1 MGVGTGSQ
9 CSRRKMQKEITA
21 SLTTRPELL
30 PRGQPCAKYCEDS
43 KERKVPA
50 YQSLKSGKER
60 SQQETI
66 NHNPGSLQYMSRG
79 NVTQKCYRKK
89 WAGTSLLQTRA

>member
-1 MGVGTGSQ
+1 MWMPENGVGTGSQ

-66 NHNPGSLQYMSRG
+66 NHNPGSLQACPGEM
-79 NVTQKCYRKK
+79 
-89 WAGTSLLQTRA
+89 